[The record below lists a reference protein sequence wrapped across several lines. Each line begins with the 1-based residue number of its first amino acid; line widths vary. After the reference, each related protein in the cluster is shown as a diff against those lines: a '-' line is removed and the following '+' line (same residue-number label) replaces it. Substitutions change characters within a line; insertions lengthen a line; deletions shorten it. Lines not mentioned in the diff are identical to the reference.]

1 MDGFGPNAC
10 RGDSRRTTRIG
21 TQTLQAGIPPGEAYP
36 GRTIAYC
43 DKLSAMAVKTEKELS
58 EAQRN
63 LWLKAVA
70 AVELRN
76 LGYAISLLQEILKQE
91 PQFLMGRQLLRR
103 AEVTKNK
110 STKRSFFNIS
120 TAPIAVMKAQR
131 EIKKDPKRAIEM
143 LEKVL
148 EDEPYNRQANMALK
162 EAATAAG
169 WQEIG
174 VFALR
179 TLLEENPRDVKVLR
193 ELGRLYRELGEN
205 DQEVE
210 VYNQII
216 EINPLDAEA
225 LRLGK
230 DAAAH
235 ASMKSGGW
243 TEAESYRDLIKDKEM
258 AISLEQQSR
267 MRLTGES
274 LEQQIAETYAR
285 HKAEPANVDLARRL
299 GALNEQ
305 KEDLE
310 AAIGWYQYAADLA
323 KGADTGLVRKVSD
336 LRIKRLEREIA
347 AHEEFLSMHDAAHE
361 LHAKKSE
368 ELKAAK
374 AKRAEILVTDARERL
389 ARNPTDLQLRFE
401 LGEHFVSA
409 RRFREA
415 VPELQRARQNP
426 HARLKAMN
434 LLGCCYGELGMLDLA
449 TKQLEEAS
457 KEILP
462 MDAMKKEIV
471 YNLGLVYERTG
482 DQEKSLACMKQIY
495 EVEHGYKDVATRVE
509 SSYEKNI
516 REA

>member
-1 MDGFGPNAC
+1 MP
-10 RGDSRRTTRIG
+10 I
-21 TQTLQAGIPPGEAYP
+21 
-36 GRTIAYC
+36 
-43 DKLSAMAVKTEKELS
+43 KTEKELS
-58 EAQRN
+58 ETQRN

-103 AEVTKNK
+103 AEVTKSR

-148 EDEPYNRQANMALK
+148 EDEPYNRHANLALK
-162 EAATAAG
+162 EAGTAAG
-169 WQEIG
+169 WPEIG

-179 TLLEENPRDVKVLR
+179 TLLEESPRDVKVLH
-193 ELGRLYRELGEN
+193 ELGRLYRGLGQN

-210 VYNQII
+210 AYNQIV

-230 DAAAH
+230 DAAAR
-235 ASMKSGGW
+235 ASMQSGGW
-243 TEAESYRDLIKDKEM
+243 TQAESYRDLIKDKEM

-274 LEQQIAETYAR
+274 LEQQIAETYSR
-285 HKAEPANVDLARRL
+285 QKAEPANVDLARRL
-299 GALNEQ
+299 GTLNEQ

-310 AAIGWYQYAADLA
+310 AAIGWYQYAADLT

-336 LRIKRLEREIA
+336 LKVKRLEREIA
-347 AHEEFLSMHDAAHE
+347 AHQEFLSTHDPAHE
-361 LHAKKSE
+361 FHAKRSE

-374 AKRAEILVTDARERL
+374 AKRAEILISDARERVV
-389 ARNPTDLQLRFE
+389 RNPTDLQLRFE
-401 LGEHFVSA
+401 LGEHLLSA
-409 RRFREA
+409 GHFREA

-434 LLGCCYGELGMLDLA
+434 LLGCCYSELGMLDLA

-457 KEILP
+457 REILS

-471 YNLGLVYERTG
+471 YNLGLVYERMG
-482 DQEKSLACMKQIY
+482 DKEKSLACMKQIY
-495 EVEHGYKDVATRVE
+495 EVEHGYKDVARRVE
-509 SSYEKNI
+509 SSYEQNV
-516 REA
+516 REV